1 MGTGDAILRS
11 DRGLSRPR
19 HRAAQSAQRPAR
31 RGRRHRLAGPLYA
44 PAGQVDQDRR
54 DRSVGRARLQPGG
67 RARHQIGC
75 SGARRR
81 RLQTQFRGS
90 AAQCIDRGRDN
101 QSDHLSRGAGCGPL
115 AGGHRRPEAI
125 GARAGA
131 ASVPPRLPNAASRRV
146 LYVGKGALSGV
157 TVARSRAGP
166 RHGWKPVRVLAV
178 RPRVSSALQP
188 YLPYPNSCQGTSP
201 HQQGR
206 GTKVSEPYYVGI
218 DVSIDRLD
226 VAIRPGGRGF
236 CVTNDAAG
244 WAELVARLPRGA
256 IAAIGLE
263 PSGGYE
269 RGIVRVLLAA
279 GFSVRRINPNKLR
292 QFARAAGALAKN
304 DRIDARLIADYVAVM
319 PTRVVERNP
328 VLERLAETV
337 TMRRQLCDEHIAVE
351 SQASHLED
359 ALLKRIAKRRLTR
372 IEADIALL
380 DKRLAE
386 LVAAQPDLARR
397 FRLLCLMP
405 GVGPTLAYTLL
416 ALMPELGQIGRK
428 QIAALVGLAPYD
440 FDSGRFRGQRH
451 IYGGRIGVRN
461 TLYMPA
467 LAAIRFNP
475 ALRAFH
481 RRLVGVG
488 KKRKVAIVAVMR
500 KMLTTLN
507 AMLRDGNSWTD
518 EHSDRHTV
526 RPSDGSSAQRP
537 GQGRRR
543 ASRGGAQ

>member
-1 MGTGDAILRS
+1 M
-11 DRGLSRPR
+11 
-19 HRAAQSAQRPAR
+19 
-31 RGRRHRLAGPLYA
+31 
-44 PAGQVDQDRR
+44 
-54 DRSVGRARLQPGG
+54 
-67 RARHQIGC
+67 
-75 SGARRR
+75 
-81 RLQTQFRGS
+81 
-90 AAQCIDRGRDN
+90 
-101 QSDHLSRGAGCGPL
+101 
-115 AGGHRRPEAI
+115 
-125 GARAGA
+125 
-131 ASVPPRLPNAASRRV
+131 
-146 LYVGKGALSGV
+146 
-157 TVARSRAGP
+157 
-166 RHGWKPVRVLAV
+166 
-178 RPRVSSALQP
+178 
-188 YLPYPNSCQGTSP
+188 
-201 HQQGR
+201 
-206 GTKVSEPYYVGI
+206 SEPYYVGI

-244 WAELVARLPRGA
+244 WAELVARLPQGA

-304 DRIDARLIADYVAVM
+304 DRIDARLIADYVTVM

-328 VLERLAETV
+328 AVERLAETV

-359 ALLKRIAKRRLTR
+359 ALLQRIAKRRLTR
-372 IEADIALL
+372 IEADIVLL

-397 FRLLCLMP
+397 FRLLCSMP

-428 QIAALVGLAPYD
+428 QIAALVGLAPYA

-451 IYGGRIGVRN
+451 IYGGRIAVRN

-475 ALRAFH
+475 ALRSFH

-488 KKRKVAIVAVMR
+488 KKPKVVIVAVMR
-500 KMLTTLN
+500 KMLTTLCHAPGWQQLDRRTLWPAHRAGHLTAPAPSGRAESRPQPRTARWRAASVSTRHDRWATRRPN
-507 AMLRDGNSWTD
+507 
-518 EHSDRHTV
+518 EHSCSPVAARSGDRLLSEPEAGTQPSRREPLFMPLKRLSRQGQQETASGGFLSFASTRSGDKV
-526 RPSDGSSAQRP
+526 AAKAAIRRDRPAGSAMVVAP
-537 GQGRRR
+537 
-543 ASRGGAQ
+543 AT